1 MNCQIFE
8 TVVNDLARARM
19 IEANVREQALA
30 HSGDC
35 EACALRLALE
45 RRLTFG
51 LRALAAEMK
60 SVSASAAVEQHV
72 REAFRSQTM
81 PFSRTR
87 AASRWRYWG
96 AAAAAVFLIAFA
108 IAGMW
113 SRLEEPSQH
122 SIEAINNSEEQTSPL
137 AATVVT
143 EHPKSKSTP
152 KQTAAFYPPRRKESA
167 RRLAKR
173 ASIRNE
179 TSVTTETEV
188 ETDST
193 VAGDPEQREVTTRFL
208 SLSYVSPVNLQ
219 DGGELVRVELPRSA
233 MARFGLPVN
242 IERYGERVKADVLV
256 SADGLARA
264 IRFVQ

>member
-1 MNCQIFE
+1 M
-8 TVVNDLARARM
+8 V
-19 IEANVREQALA
+19 
-30 HSGDC
+30 
-35 EACALRLALE
+35 
-45 RRLTFG
+45 
-51 LRALAAEMK
+51 
-60 SVSASAAVEQHV
+60 
-72 REAFRSQTM
+72 
-81 PFSRTR
+81 
-87 AASRWRYWG
+87 
-96 AAAAAVFLIAFA
+96 AAAAVVLITFG
-108 IAGMW
+108 IVGMW
-113 SRLEEPSQH
+113 SRLEDPSQY
-122 SIEAINNSEEQTSPL
+122 SIEAINNTEEQTSHK

-152 KQTAAFYPPRRKESA
+152 KQTAAFYPPRRKGSA

-173 ASIRNE
+173 ASSSNE
-179 TSVTTETEV
+179 TSVTNGTEG
-188 ETDST
+188 ETNST
-193 VAGDPEQREVTTRFL
+193 VAGDSEQSEVTTQFL

>member
-8 TVVNDLARARM
+8 TVVNDLARQQM
-19 IEANVREQALA
+19 MEADAREQALA

-45 RRLTFG
+45 RRLTLG
-51 LRALAAEMK
+51 LRALATEMK
-60 SVSASAAVEQHV
+60 FVSASDRVEQHL
-72 REAFRSQTM
+72 REAFRSQTTS
-81 PFSRTR
+81 FSQMR
-87 AASRWRYWG
+87 AVSRSRYWTV
-96 AAAAAVFLIAFA
+96 AAAAVVLIAFG
-108 IAGMW
+108 IAGM
-113 SRLEEPSQH
+113 RLGLEEPSPNA
-122 SIEAINNSEEQTSPL
+122 IKAINNSAGQTYPKV
-137 AATVVT
+137 AVPI
-143 EHPKSKSTP
+143 EYPKSESPP
-152 KQTAAFYPPRRKESA
+152 KQTALFNRLRRKQSA
-167 RRLAKR
+167 QRFAKR
-173 ASIRNE
+173 ASNRNE
-179 TSVTTETEV
+179 SSVAKRTQEEMDTTEP
-188 ETDST
+188 
-193 VAGDPEQREVTTRFL
+193 GDAEQSEVTTQFL